1 MRSRLRISCAS
12 ISKVLLYALALTYL
26 LREHLQCRKSI
37 SYVPL
42 LGDLAPGYAV
52 DVDAFVA
59 FLFPSRRYAHDLAPL
74 DAALR
79 VLGDDLVTLGD
90 LLLDAEA
97 CDREGLEVLRYR
109 ALVALTSRSLSGHQA
124 AVDEVGGHQLVYDI
138 KFSFGHGLL
147 QEAADDGLVLFP
159 RDAYL
164 LSSPAQNLAT

>member
-12 ISKVLLYALALTYL
+12 FSNAG
-26 LREHLQCRKSI
+26 KSI
-37 SYVPL
+37 SCVPL

-59 FLFPSRRYAHDLAPL
+59 FLFPSRRYAHDLALL

-90 LLLDAEA
+90 LLLDGEA
-97 CDREGLEVLRYR
+97 GDREGLEVLRYR
-109 ALVALTSRSLSGHQA
+109 ALVALAIGLLSGHQA
-124 AVDEVGGHQLVYDI
+124 VVDEVGGRQLVYDI
-138 KFSFGHGLL
+138 KVSFGHGLL